1 MAAYNTIPSIT
12 EEDAPLTA
20 PKPAASRKSTAIV
33 AAICLA
39 SAVAG
44 FKAPSAV
51 GALVNFATDPMGKPT
66 TSEKVQICMRGKNF
80 CLGMPSKGDNGL
92 GEVQLYKKSNNLSQ
106 GNQVFTYDMW
116 NLKVGGNDGRDNTFR
131 LRFMSGNGQHN
142 GCLALEARTGKY
154 SKGGSPIILEECR
167 QYNVGGSTQRQEAQI
182 DKKKRLVAFDPV
194 VNLNLYIGGPEEKP
208 ENGDGIFSDQGSQ
221 EWDFIYL

>member
-51 GALVNFATDPMGKPT
+51 GALVNFSSRTTGSGDWPHAGGTT
-66 TSEKVQICMRGKNF
+66 TSQNVQICEAETGKM
-80 CLGMPSKGDNGL
+80 CLG
-92 GEVQLYKKSNNLSQ
+92 VFNN
-106 GNQVFTYDMW
+106 
-116 NLKVGGNDGRDNTFR
+116 
-131 LRFMSGNGQHN
+131 
-142 GCLALEARTGKY
+142 ARAAKY
-154 SKGGSPIILEECR
+154 SR
-167 QYNVGGSTQRQEAQI
+167 T
-182 DKKKRLVAFDPV
+182 
-194 VNLNLYIGGPEEKP
+194 
-208 ENGDGIFSDQGSQ
+208 
-221 EWDFIYL
+221 